1 MYVPPLTKAIL
12 DAGTPT
18 GYTVSQG
25 QRIEDG
31 VLDVLFVD
39 TATNNFFTPWAI
51 TYSVGFIS
59 QDDGS
64 YHPVGSTQRIPL
76 EMRTG
81 RLRPN
86 FFVGDNWFTGDY
98 AVVWTYVVN
107 NGGPEYTRTTLF
119 TVTTA
124 GIYDRH
130 PRGLGVYDITATLVA
145 Q

>member
-1 MYVPPLTKAIL
+1 MYVPPISASVL
-12 DAGTPT
+12 DAGPPT
-18 GYTVSQG
+18 GSSVVQG

-39 TATNNFFTPWAI
+39 TSTENFFTPWSI
-51 TYSVGFIS
+51 TYSVGFLS

-64 YHPVGSTQRIPL
+64 YHPVENLQRIPL
-76 EMRTG
+76 EMRVG

-86 FFVGDNWFTGDY
+86 FSVGDKWFTGNY
-98 AVVWTYVVN
+98 QVVWTYVVN
-107 NGGPEYTRTTLF
+107 EGDPESTRSVPF

-130 PRGLGVYDITATLVA
+130 PSSLGVYDITATLVA